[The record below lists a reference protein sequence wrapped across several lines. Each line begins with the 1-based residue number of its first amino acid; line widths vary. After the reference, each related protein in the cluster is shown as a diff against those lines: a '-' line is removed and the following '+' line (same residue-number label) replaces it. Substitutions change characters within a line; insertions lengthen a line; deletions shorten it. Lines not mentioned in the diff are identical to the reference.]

1 MRNLGQR
8 FLEAWREHF
17 GGMSTEEFGQSLA
30 SRWAVQR
37 AKKHAEVVRLAALRL
52 AERAHTGQDGC

>member
-8 FLEAWREHF
+8 FLEAWHERF
-17 GGMSTEEFGQSLA
+17 GGMSAEESRQSLA

-37 AKKHAEVVRLAALRL
+37 AKARAEAVRLAAFRL
-52 AERAHTGQDGC
+52 AERSHTGQDGC